1 MSAFGSENRNET
13 LRLKE
18 EIKALKNKLQK
29 VIENQ
34 IEIKQ
39 NISKFTKSINED
51 SFGLKK
57 DFRLSDKQN
66 TPFERTQASTQ
77 EYEVPLL
84 QAAKVG
90 NTE

>member
-1 MSAFGSENRNET
+1 MSAVGSENRNET

-39 NISKFTKSINED
+39 NISKFTKSIKSINED

-57 DFRLSDKQN
+57 DFRLSDK
-66 TPFERTQASTQ
+66 
-77 EYEVPLL
+77 
-84 QAAKVG
+84 
-90 NTE
+90 